1 MKGVFVKDLQKL
13 VPEIR
18 SSDIVSGGAGVRAQA
33 VSDNGVLLDDFS
45 IKETQGAI
53 HVLNAPSPGAT
64 SSLSIGDYIVD
75 IAARKF
81 DLKG

>member
-1 MKGVFVKDLQKL
+1 MKDLQKL